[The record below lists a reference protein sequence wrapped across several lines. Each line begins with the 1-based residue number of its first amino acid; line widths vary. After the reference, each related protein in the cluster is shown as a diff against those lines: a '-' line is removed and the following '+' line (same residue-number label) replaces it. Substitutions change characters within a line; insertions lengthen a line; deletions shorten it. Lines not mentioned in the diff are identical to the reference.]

1 MGIIITHKTRRKT
14 MFKDWAI
21 KYANENYVNAFSR
34 DFVKDMEHDESFPKS
49 DNKYY
54 ILRYLRNRG
63 ACGTRLKTI
72 SRTSGKREP
81 CKAC

>member
-63 ACGTRLKTI
+63 ACDKAIEGFKEMFKI
-72 SRTSGKREP
+72 FENKR
-81 CKAC
+81 